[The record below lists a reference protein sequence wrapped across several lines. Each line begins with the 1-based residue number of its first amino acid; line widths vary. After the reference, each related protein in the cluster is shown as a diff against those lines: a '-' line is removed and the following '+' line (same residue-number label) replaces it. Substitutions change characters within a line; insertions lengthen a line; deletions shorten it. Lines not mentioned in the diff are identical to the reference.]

1 MIFTQYFFL
10 RELPGPI
17 TISIYILM
25 LLGFGPLVLQ
35 SGIVWPWFMVGTI
48 SAILFL
54 GPLDNSRFGTWVREG
69 GILGFAGMIATLS
82 LVFVTPILCF
92 DASTVELL
100 NLASGGILG
109 ALFLIIATLLYTRA
123 STAELA

>member
-1 MIFTQYFFL
+1 MFPAFFL
-10 RELPGPI
+10 REFPDPI
-17 TISIYILM
+17 TVFIYALM

-35 SGIVWPWFMVGTI
+35 SGIVWPWFMAGTI

-69 GILGFAGMIATLS
+69 GILGFAGMIAILS
-82 LVFVTPILCF
+82 LVFVTPVLYF
-92 DASTVELL
+92 GASTGELL

-109 ALFLIIATLLYTRA
+109 VLFLIIATVLYTRV
-123 STAELA
+123 STGELP